1 MPSKYK
7 PTRDRKQHQT
17 PKKFNATRLEELA
30 NIPSAGNASPENPNA
45 DTIIPLTKAE
55 KEEKRR
61 VELRGEIQEG
71 QPKMSSKKQK
81 RLNKYIVRLF
91 LKTLCKAIELIL
103 WYAIGKQTQEGGAN
117 GLDAE
122 IIRDQG

>member
-17 PKKFNATRLEELA
+17 SKKFNDIRPEELG
-30 NIPSAGNASPENPNA
+30 IIRSAENASLANSNA
-45 DTIIPLTKAE
+45 DIIIPLTKAE

-61 VELRGEIQEG
+61 AELREEIQEG

-91 LKTLCKAIELIL
+91 LKALC
-103 WYAIGKQTQEGGAN
+103 
-117 GLDAE
+117 E
-122 IIRDQG
+122 IT